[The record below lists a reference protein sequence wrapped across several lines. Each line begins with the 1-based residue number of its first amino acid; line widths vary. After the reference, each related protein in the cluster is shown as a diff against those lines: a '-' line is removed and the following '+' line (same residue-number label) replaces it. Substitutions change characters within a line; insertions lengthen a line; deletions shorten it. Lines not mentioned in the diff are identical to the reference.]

1 MTYTVSGAD
10 FNKDVAA
17 QGTSINYKENKA
29 VKSEGVAGTFAG
41 VVISGGVTAVSGN
54 TYEGLLKEAD
64 DVKSQIMASAS
75 GAKLS
80 LKALMMKLSGAD
92 AVKLDED
99 GFNLTDATQDDMV
112 NIVERIK
119 IELAMHS
126 DDYVNYG
133 TAVSKD
139 KIESVTGN
147 AATAAGIESRMRGAD
162 VAVNAESVA
171 EVESALEKSSQLKP
185 LSENTKNYMTANGI
199 EPSIAG
205 IYQAQAATASGSG
218 AEGVT
223 TAKSANATSKYAIS
237 GNTISGNAISDADFE
252 ALRPGIEKVIAQA
265 GLEVSDKTLGDARAF
280 IDAQIP
286 VTAEKLGY
294 KAQLDTIDIE
304 GLQTDADGMLNKIL
318 DNMRL
323 GGKAENTLLAGS
335 PADDIRTALDTI
347 NRAEY
352 QDVANVVSKGATFTI
367 ASLKLELDARSF
379 SIEYSA
385 ATVSAGVVK
394 RQVSG
399 AQAQTGD
406 EKQGQT
412 SDSQVQTR
420 GENQG
425 QAGDYKQAADKAYDM
440 LVTTRVL
447 MSASASI
454 YLVKNNIS
462 IMTTPVAELNAM
474 LMEYEQADGMYQEA
488 QLAYADVLEAR
499 KNLDELVR
507 NPARVSAD
515 AFGKM
520 NAAYEAVGTQIRSDL
535 GDSLK
540 KAVRESADDIIRELG
555 LEGTDEDRK
564 AINVLAANSMEMT
577 KENVQ
582 TVKSVNA
589 MINNLVKNMK
599 PETVLNMI
607 KDGVNPMNASIE
619 ELNEYLVEANDKA
632 SKDNEE
638 KFSRFLYK
646 LDRTNGITKEQR
658 KQFIGIYQMMNI
670 FTKDAGVAAGA
681 LVKQGAEVTMGN
693 LMTAYNSRKHYDMD
707 TVIDDNTGMAEV
719 SGAANYYSAL
729 FMTNGGLVT
738 PNTLKNVD
746 NSSGI
751 GEQSVEMFMEQL
763 HDNYDAA
770 AEEEYCEEYLKVQQA
785 AVQAGADV
793 LRQIR
798 NADMEVNSG
807 NIQAVKAFLQS
818 GQFPDIKGAK
828 TTRDYAQDS
837 IEKIGHKEKL
847 SLMFEEMKDETE
859 EELQEVLSQA
869 GDLDTQIDI
878 NYEEF
883 LDLRLKDRTIGY
895 IKNLALR
902 HDYRIPYITDS
913 GNTGML
919 KLTLVQDDEN
929 KGRISIN
936 MQSTLLGNVSIEA
949 KADEDNLNMFVVSE
963 SLNSDEGS
971 QLLDDMK
978 EHLKEA
984 FDYTNVSINSVK
996 ASDVPYVTYEAA
1008 ADSVAT
1014 DKLYE
1019 IAAQIVKEL
1028 AG

>member
-1 MTYTVSGAD
+1 MTYTVSGAN
-10 FNKDVAA
+10 FNKDVAT

-29 VKSEGVAGTFAG
+29 AKSEGVAGAFAG
-41 VVISGGVTAVSGN
+41 VVISGGVAAASDN

-75 GAKLS
+75 DAKLS

-99 GFNLTDATQDDMV
+99 GFNLTDATPDDMV
-112 NIVERIK
+112 NIVEKIK

-147 AATAAGIESRMRGAD
+147 AATAASIESRMHGAD
-162 VAVNAESVA
+162 IAVNDESVA
-171 EVESALEKSSQLKP
+171 EVKGALEKSSQLKP
-185 LSENTKNYMTANGI
+185 LSENTKNYMVANGI

-205 IYQAQAATASGSG
+205 IYQAQAAASSSIS
-218 AEGVT
+218 ADGVT
-223 TAKSANATSKYAIS
+223 IGKSA
-237 GNTISGNAISDADFE
+237 NAISDADFE
-252 ALRPGIEKVIAQA
+252 ALRPGIEKIIASA
-265 GLEVSDKTLGDARAF
+265 GLEVNDKTLADARAF

-286 VTAEKLGY
+286 VTKENLEY
-294 KAQLDTIDIE
+294 KAQLDSIDIDMI
-304 GLQTDADGMLNKIL
+304 QADPDEILNKIF
-318 DNMRL
+318 DNMKL
-323 GGKAENTLLAGS
+323 GGKAEDTLITGS
-335 PADDIRTALDTI
+335 PVDEIKTALDTI

-352 QDVANVVSKGATFTI
+352 SDVANVVSKGETFTI
-367 ASLKLELDARSF
+367 ASLKLEIDARSF
-379 SIEYSA
+379 SIDYRVS
-385 ATVSAGVVK
+385 TVSTGEVK
-394 RQVSG
+394 NQMSDN
-399 AQAQTGD
+399 AQSQNSD
-406 EKQGQT
+406 E
-412 SDSQVQTR
+412 
-420 GENQG
+420 
-425 QAGDYKQAADKAYDM
+425 KQAADKAYDM

-447 MSASASI
+447 MSTNASI

-462 IMTTPVAELNAM
+462 ILTTPVEELNAM
-474 LMEYEQADGMYQEA
+474 LMEYEQADGMYAEA
-488 QLAYADVLEAR
+488 QIAYTDVLEAR
-499 KNLDELVR
+499 KTLDEMVR
-507 NPARVSAD
+507 NPARVFANMFD
-515 AFGKM
+515 KM
-520 NAAYEAVGTQIRSDL
+520 NETYEAVGTQIRGDL

-540 KAVRESADDIIRELG
+540 KAVQGSADDIAKELG
-555 LEGTDEDRK
+555 LEGTDEDK
-564 AINVLAANSMEMT
+564 EAIKVLAANNMDMT
-577 KENVQ
+577 RENVE

-619 ELNEYLVEANDKA
+619 EVNEYLTAANDNA

-638 KFSRFLYK
+638 KFSKFLYK

-681 LVKQGAEVTMGN
+681 LIKQGAEVTMNN

-707 TVIDDNTGMAEV
+707 TVIDENTGMAEV
-719 SGAANYYSAL
+719 SGTANYYSAL
-729 FMTNGGLVT
+729 FMANGGLVT

-751 GEQSVEMFMEQL
+751 SEQSVEMFIEQL
-763 HDNYDAA
+763 EDNYDVA
-770 AEEEYCEEYLKVQQA
+770 AEAKYYEEYLKEQQA

-798 NADMEVNSG
+798 NTDTEVNSG
-807 NIQAVKAFLQS
+807 NIQAVKAFLES
-818 GQFPDIKGAK
+818 GQFPDIKGIK
-828 TTRDYAQDS
+828 TTKDYAQDS

-859 EELQEVLSQA
+859 EELQEVLSKA
-869 GDLDTQIDI
+869 GDLDTQIDV

-913 GNTGML
+913 GSTGML
-919 KLTLVQDDEN
+919 KLTLVQDNDN
-929 KGRISIN
+929 KGRISVN
-936 MQSTLLGNVSIEA
+936 MQSSVLGNVSVEA
-949 KADEDNLNMFVVSE
+949 KADGDNLNMFVVSDTAV
-963 SLNSDEGS
+963 SDEGS
-971 QLLDDMK
+971 QLLDDM
-978 EHLKEA
+978 EASLKEA
-984 FDYTNVSINSVK
+984 FGFTNVSVNTTKS
-996 ASDVPYVTYEAA
+996 SDVPYVTYEAA

-1019 IAAQIVKEL
+1019 IAAQIVKQL